1 MDTPPSQPRLFLVG
15 FHRAARLELSDAFCG
30 EGYAVTTHDTPELA
44 EIALGLTCPDAI
56 LMRWTDAP
64 PLTSLAFVERHGGLA
79 PTLILTRRHVLIDAV
94 RALRAGAVKEE
105 TRQC

>member
-15 FHRAARLELSDAFCG
+15 FHRAYRLELSEAFR
-30 EGYAVTTHDTPELA
+30 EQGYMVTTHDTPELA
-44 EIALGLTCPDAI
+44 EIALGMRCPDAI